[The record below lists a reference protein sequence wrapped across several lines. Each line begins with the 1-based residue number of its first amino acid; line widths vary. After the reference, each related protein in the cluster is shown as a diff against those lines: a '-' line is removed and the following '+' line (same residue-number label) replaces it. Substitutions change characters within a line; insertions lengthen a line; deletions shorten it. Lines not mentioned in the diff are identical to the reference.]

1 MTLRAAPFFTA
12 RRAIVLAAAVMF
24 AAVVSNLPHA
34 RAQTA
39 TSPQAAP
46 RVNEPSPPAAA
57 PRGRVEQERAGTAKN
72 ADKDRPRGPSRVRVL
87 PSSEKAAAL
96 GGAERRTAS
105 EVMSVALNKTVPLAF
120 ERAVRDIVVGNPDIA
135 DVIVRAADQVYIVG
149 KTVGD
154 TNIFLIGPDNKVL
167 RRIEIAVR
175 LDVESLK
182 DSIAQHL
189 PDESIEVTSVGD
201 SIILSGQARTDGA
214 AAQAR
219 NLARRHVKGDEN
231 VINMIKIRT
240 EQQVLI
246 QVRVAEIQKTAL
258 KELGIRHAANSAGTT
273 ATQFKLADNDAT
285 LAATIRQLGP
295 TTTDSGFAAT
305 ILVSNLI
312 DNLTTTFQLLETQ
325 GMVRNLAEPNLVAVS
340 GESANLLAGGEYP
353 VPVPGADGTVSIEY
367 KPFGVSLAFVP
378 VVLDSG
384 RISLKLE
391 TEVSAITTANS
402 ITYPVGSSTVTVRSF
417 TVRRANST
425 VELPSG
431 GSFMIAGL
439 LQNDVTAALGGVPGI
454 MEMPILGSLFKSTSF
469 QRNETELVILV
480 SALMVKPTDPK
491 NLTLPT
497 DGFVVSNDLSR
508 FLLGRLQETYVRR
521 PGRNAPTG
529 GPQGPIGH
537 IID

>member
-12 RRAIVLAAAVMF
+12 RRAFVLAAAVMF

-39 TSPQAAP
+39 TPPQAAP
-46 RVNEPSPPAAA
+46 RADEPPPPAAA

-72 ADKDRPRGPSRVRVL
+72 AEKGRARGPSRVRVL

-96 GGAERRTAS
+96 GGAERRAAG

-154 TNIFLIGPDNKVL
+154 TNIFLIGSDNKVL

-189 PDESIEVTSVGD
+189 PDESIEITSVGD

-219 NLARRHVKGDEN
+219 NLARRYVKGDEN

-258 KELGIRHAANSAGTT
+258 KELGIRHAANSGGTT

-285 LAATIRQLGP
+285 LSATIRQLGP
-295 TTTDSGFAAT
+295 TTTDTGFAAT

-353 VPVPGADGTVSIEY
+353 VPVPGSDGTVSIEY

-508 FLLGRLQETYVRR
+508 YLLGRLQETYVRR
-521 PGRNAPTG
+521 PGRGAPTG

>member
-1 MTLRAAPFFTA
+1 M
-12 RRAIVLAAAVMF
+12 
-24 AAVVSNLPHA
+24 NLPLNFFRNVG
-34 RAQTA
+34 RAVLMGALLMVCAPQLPVQA
-39 TSPQAAP
+39 QAPAQAAP
-46 RVNEPSPPAAA
+46 KASEPPPPSAA
-57 PRGRVEQERAGTAKN
+57 PRGQVEREREGST
-72 ADKDRPRGPSRVRVL
+72 KDRARGPSRVRVL
-87 PSSEKAAAL
+87 PSPEKAVVL
-96 GGAERRTAS
+96 GNMERRTAG
-105 EVMSVALNKTVPLAF
+105 EVMQVALNKTVPLTF

-175 LDVESLK
+175 LDIESLK
-182 DSIAQHL
+182 DALTQHL

-201 SIILSGQARTDGA
+201 SIVLSGQARTDGA

-219 NLARRHVKGDEN
+219 SLARRYVKSDEN
-231 VINMIKIRT
+231 IVNMMKVRT

-258 KELGIRHAANSAGTT
+258 KELGIRHAANAAGTT
-273 ATQFKLADNDAT
+273 AFPLKLADNDAI
-285 LAATIRQLGP
+285 LSATIRQTGP
-295 TTTDSGFAAT
+295 TTTDTGFAAT

-469 QRNETELVILV
+469 QRSETELVILV

-508 FLLGRLQETYVRR
+508 YLLGRLQETYVRR
-521 PGRNAPTG
+521 PGRSLPSG

>member
-57 PRGRVEQERAGTAKN
+57 PRGRVEQERAGTVKN

>member
-1 MTLRAAPFFTA
+1 
-12 RRAIVLAAAVMF
+12 V
-24 AAVVSNLPHA
+24 
-34 RAQTA
+34 
-39 TSPQAAP
+39 
-46 RVNEPSPPAAA
+46 
-57 PRGRVEQERAGTAKN
+57 
-72 ADKDRPRGPSRVRVL
+72 
-87 PSSEKAAAL
+87 
-96 GGAERRTAS
+96 
-105 EVMSVALNKTVPLAF
+105 
-120 ERAVRDIVVGNPDIA
+120 
-135 DVIVRAADQVYIVG
+135 
-149 KTVGD
+149 
-154 TNIFLIGPDNKVL
+154 
-167 RRIEIAVR
+167 
-175 LDVESLK
+175 
-182 DSIAQHL
+182 
-189 PDESIEVTSVGD
+189 
-201 SIILSGQARTDGA
+201 
-214 AAQAR
+214 
-219 NLARRHVKGDEN
+219 
-231 VINMIKIRT
+231 RT

-258 KELGIRHAANSAGTT
+258 KELGIRHAANAAGTT
-273 ATQFKLADNDAT
+273 AFPLKLADNDAI
-285 LAATIRQLGP
+285 LSATIRQTGP
-295 TTTDSGFAAT
+295 TTTDTGFAAT

-469 QRNETELVILV
+469 QRSETELVILV

-508 FLLGRLQETYVRR
+508 YLLGRLQETYVRR
-521 PGRNAPTG
+521 PGRSLPSG